1 MSCGSSEAYVT
12 VFKPASPGKDD
23 GPRIWNDQLLQYASY
38 NNKGDVVGDPKNVS
52 VYYYMLS
59 YFVIPYLYLVFLTIH
74 TFEFIQLRFTE
85 MLTERFGWTGPPD
98 GKQGSHDYV
107 SASNCFYCCH
117 NPMALMYNYH
127 SNLSFVVSLCVYS
140 SHLSCSSIRMSLQ
153 SCLRFHSSVHLQFT
167 FTTLS
172 IQHWHLSE

>member
-59 YFVIPYLYLVFLTIH
+59 YFVIPYLYLVFLTIYIRIH
-74 TFEFIQLRFTE
+74 SAEVHGNAHREIWLDGTSRRKAR
-85 MLTERFGWTGPPD
+85 LT
-98 GKQGSHDYV
+98 
-107 SASNCFYCCH
+107 
-117 NPMALMYNYH
+117 
-127 SNLSFVVSLCVYS
+127 
-140 SHLSCSSIRMSLQ
+140 
-153 SCLRFHSSVHLQFT
+153 
-167 FTTLS
+167 
-172 IQHWHLSE
+172 